1 MRDCGRHDEGRRSAP
16 PVHCRRPSD
25 GRAVADEPGYRA
37 HRWRHRARE
46 SVRRSASTSGVDSCR
61 ADLPRGGDLRAR
73 FQPSAG
79 EIQRREFRRG
89 RLTTGTPVLDRIA
102 QSPAIPRRSLLRA
115 GPRSA
120 RHRRQRQSTSI
131 FWRPP
136 ADSGSAFT
144 SVRADWPPD
153 GDRLSQL
160 CARARVERARG
171 DTRWTRRRRCMPRS
185 TGQTTS
191 KRWPSRDR
199 PRRPRGRRRDRVG
212 NLQTASVRQVTTHN
226 SRRSHLARRLGNV
239 RAQRRR
245 HFGRGLSRLDGRRPV
260 ILRVESSSA
269 AALSRRCTAP
279 PRVAPRRQAAGKA
292 RCEVVVPPQ
301 LPALQLSRRARASC
315 DPTTRGAPI

>member
-1 MRDCGRHDEGRRSAP
+1 
-16 PVHCRRPSD
+16 
-25 GRAVADEPGYRA
+25 
-37 HRWRHRARE
+37 
-46 SVRRSASTSGVDSCR
+46 
-61 ADLPRGGDLRAR
+61 
-73 FQPSAG
+73 
-79 EIQRREFRRG
+79 
-89 RLTTGTPVLDRIA
+89 
-102 QSPAIPRRSLLRA
+102 
-115 GPRSA
+115 
-120 RHRRQRQSTSI
+120 
-131 FWRPP
+131 
-136 ADSGSAFT
+136 
-144 SVRADWPPD
+144 
-153 GDRLSQL
+153 
-160 CARARVERARG
+160 
-171 DTRWTRRRRCMPRS
+171 MPRS